1 MKHGKDNS
9 LSNPKESFFTKTI
22 TRDKGDVDDDK
33 MARRN
38 ALEDVGASVE
48 EDLGQQGGRGR
59 QGEESK
65 EDRNSYREEE
75 SKEGRENRTN
85 TEQKEEEKEKEK
97 EEEKD
102 EIERE
107 REEEEGHFTKPTGAS
122 SERSSGLPSNGQ
134 SAGNILYGKVLSVGN
149 ILNGISDKK
158 NLPPDLL
165 HYLKVCYYFFLI

>member
-48 EDLGQQGGRGR
+48 EDLGQQGGQGGQGGQGR

-65 EDRNSYREEE
+65 ENRKENRNSHREEE
-75 SKEGRENRTN
+75 AKEGRENKTKS
-85 TEQKEEEKEKEK
+85 EQKEEEKEE
-97 EEEKD
+97 
-102 EIERE
+102 
-107 REEEEGHFTKPTGAS
+107 
-122 SERSSGLPSNGQ
+122 
-134 SAGNILYGKVLSVGN
+134 
-149 ILNGISDKK
+149 
-158 NLPPDLL
+158 
-165 HYLKVCYYFFLI
+165 